1 VDIKLERAIE
11 IMEAEEEDTF
21 VGGAEE
27 WKAAVKVSY
36 EAMKDIK
43 SARAVGFLPKEHCL
57 PGETPE

>member
-1 VDIKLERAIE
+1 MDITLKRAIE

-36 EAMKDIK
+36 EALKFRK
-43 SARAVGFLPKEHCL
+43 AEKESGYLDSDDLL
-57 PGETPE
+57 PGETEE